1 VKRFLQILSALAILS
16 LLLVGAP
23 PPAAHASTIWTVEST
38 EDGAANASN
47 CPGVNCRLRDA
58 IAASVSGD
66 TVNFSVTGTITLGGP
81 LVIGHN
87 LSISGPG
94 AGLLTVDGNS
104 LGRIF
109 TTAGSTVV
117 SISGLTLTHGLVDD
131 TTTADYLE
139 GGAIYVGP
147 NSHLTLGQMVIQY
160 NTVDC
165 AGPCG
170 AGEGF
175 GGGIASVLNSSLTI
189 DDSSISFNSA
199 TAIGGGIYFSSGTAA
214 GDDLSLTN
222 VTLMSNNVTDASVG
236 DGGAIFIATAHQATL
251 TNLTVSNNTAA
262 FAGGGLYVTGAPVSI
277 TDSTFSSNQAQGTG
291 SMSGGGAI
299 NVRDSASLRLANSSI
314 NSNSTASDGGG
325 VWVSGVVAVIYNST
339 FVSNS
344 AAGTNGGGGVFE
356 GTADLT
362 LVNNTM
368 SGNMASSALGGGLYL
383 NGGTVSL
390 RNMIVANSGGS
401 DCRSHLAT
409 WAANVSN
416 LIETNDGSWPCNTPA
431 FTSDPTLGPLADNG
445 GPTKT
450 MRLPRGSPAID
461 HGDNSSCANAG
472 TVDNKDQRG
481 LRRPVD
487 GDHNGSIVC
496 DIGAFERQLHTAPTD
511 FDGDDK
517 SDMGYF
523 NGASGVWGILQS
535 SHGFSYSS
543 PLFFSW
549 GQTGDIVAP
558 GDYDGDGLLDP
569 TVRRPPGGGQ
579 SAAYLMLFSSNGY
592 DYGCAL
598 IIPAGWPGLGDT
610 PVVGDYNGD
619 GISDPAIWRGSA
631 GVWIIPMSPAFNTY
645 QFFSWGLTGDTPV
658 GADVDGDGQTDIGY
672 WRPSTG
678 VWGFLKSTANYS
690 YASPQWFNWGTT
702 GDIPVMA
709 DYDGDGKA
717 DPAVVIPPSGGQSK
731 AYRILLSTLAYNS
744 SLSVTIPAG
753 WPGLGDTP
761 VPQDYDGDGEAD
773 AGIWRANS
781 GVWIIPKSTTNN
793 TAYMFAAWG
802 ASGDQVIR

>member
-38 EDGAANASN
+38 EDGAPNASN

-58 IAASVSGD
+58 IMASVSGD
-66 TVNFSVTGTITLGGP
+66 TVDFSVTGTITLEGS
-81 LVIGHN
+81 LVIDNN

-139 GGAIYVGP
+139 GGAILVGL
-147 NSHLTLGQMVIQY
+147 NSHLTLAQMVIEY

-165 AGPCG
+165 ADPCSVGNGG
-170 AGEGF
+170 A
-175 GGGIASVLNSSLTI
+175 IATISGSSLTI
-189 DDSSISFNSA
+189 TDSTISSNSA
-199 TAIGGGIYFSSGTAA
+199 TLAGGGIYFASGTAV

-236 DGGAIFIATAHQATL
+236 DGGAICIATAHQATL
-251 TNLTVSNNTAA
+251 TNLTVSINKAA
-262 FAGGGLYVTGAPVSI
+262 RAGGGLLATGGPVSI
-277 TDSTFSSNQAQGTG
+277 TDSTFYSNEARGTG

-299 NVRDSASLRLANSSI
+299 NVRGSASLWLANSTISG
-314 NSNSTASDGGG
+314 NGAYSEGGG
-325 VWVSGVVAVIYNST
+325 VRVGSVVAVIYNST

-344 AAGTNGGGGVFE
+344 AAGTSGGGGVFE

-368 SGNMASSALGGGLYL
+368 SGNMASSAHGGGLYL

-390 RNMIVANSGGS
+390 RNTIVANSGGS
-401 DCRSHLAT
+401 DCRNLGAT
-409 WAANVSN
+409 WVANTSN
-416 LIETNDGSWPCNTPA
+416 LIESNDGLQPCAAPA
-431 FTSDPTLGPLADNG
+431 FSSDPTLGPLADNG
-445 GPTKT
+445 GPTNT
-450 MRLPRGSPAID
+450 MRLLRGSPAID

-517 SDMGYF
+517 SDIGYF
-523 NGASGVWGILQS
+523 NGVSGVWGILQS
-535 SHGFSYSS
+535 SHSFSYGS

-619 GISDPAIWRGSA
+619 GRTDPAIWRGSA

-731 AYRILLSTLAYNS
+731 AYRILLSTLAYAPGS
-744 SLSVTIPAG
+744 SLTIPAG